1 MRRRTV
7 GPPSSAPTVFDFRK
21 SGREVA
27 PFASWQLR
35 CPVFFV
41 GFMAAGKTTVVRR
54 LARMT
59 STASVD
65 LDAYLERRSGRR
77 IPDIFAEQ
85 GEAAFRDLE
94 TAALRDRASGGPLL
108 VSCGGGI
115 VVREENRRIL
125 NDAGYVVFLQVTA
138 YEAASRIRDVSTR
151 PLFGDLENAQRV
163 NRERQKLY
171 RLVADAAIDTAG
183 KDAPRVAREAFRLLK
198 KEGILWR

>member
-1 MRRRTV
+1 MSGRYVRL
-7 GPPSSAPTVFDFRK
+7 PSSASTVFDFRK
-21 SGREVA
+21 PGHEGA
-27 PFASWQLR
+27 PFAPWELR

-41 GFMAAGKTTVVRR
+41 GFMAAGKTTTVRR

-59 STASVD
+59 GAASVD
-65 LDAYLERRSGRR
+65 LDFYLERQSGRKIR
-77 IPDIFAEQ
+77 DIFAEQ
-85 GEAAFRDLE
+85 GEAVFRDLE
-94 TAALRDRASGGPLL
+94 TAALRDRAYGDSLL

-115 VVREENRRIL
+115 VVREENRRVL

-151 PLFGDLENAQRV
+151 PLFGDLENAERV

-171 RLVADAAIDTAG
+171 RSVADAAIDTGG
-183 KDAPRVAREAFRLLK
+183 KDAPRVAREALRLLK

>member
-1 MRRRTV
+1 MRRRAV

-21 SGREVA
+21 PGREVA
-27 PFASWQLR
+27 PFASWKLR

-41 GFMAAGKTTVVRR
+41 GFMAAGKTTTVRR

-59 STASVD
+59 GTASVD
-65 LDAYLERRSGRR
+65 LDAYLQRCSRRR

-94 TAALRDRASGGPLL
+94 TAALRDRAHGDSLL

-125 NDAGYVVFLQVTA
+125 NEAGYVVFLQVTA

-183 KDAPRVAREAFRLLK
+183 KDAPRVAREAFLLLK